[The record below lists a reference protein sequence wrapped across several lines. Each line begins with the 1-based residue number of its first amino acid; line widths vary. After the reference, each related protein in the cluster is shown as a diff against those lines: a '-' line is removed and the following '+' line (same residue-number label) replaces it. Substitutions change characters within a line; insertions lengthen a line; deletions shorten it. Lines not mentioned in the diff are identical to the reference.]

1 MKPLRLIALGSLA
14 SALVALAGC
23 VAPIAAERTARS
35 ELAAAERAYR
45 PAGRPA
51 ALPVLTAESPLA
63 DFVRF
68 AVLKHPQVEAA
79 YADWRASVA
88 SIAPTRAL
96 PDPQLTFEADI
107 TDTLMTFM
115 PGLMFDVMTPGK
127 RRAMAQE
134 MTATSDVARRALVA
148 TVLRTAADVRK
159 AWIELAY
166 ATETGRLYGATI
178 ETAERAIALA
188 NIDYETGRGG
198 MGSFEKQIRLENI
211 AAQHHAHHAA
221 VSERVVAARARFKSA
236 LGLAPDD
243 PDPAWPAAMLALTP
257 LPGRD
262 ELWRRASAANAEL
275 GRMRAM
281 VDMAVASVDVA
292 RRAGTPDFAVGAMAD
307 VKVNPVMIRPTATVT
322 LPVWR
327 EKIRANIAAAQA
339 RHEAAVA
346 RVDAEQLN
354 LAAELAQMLYMV
366 HEAERILSYIDG
378 TALPNIDRGIAT
390 LEAGV
395 QSGMS
400 SATMIAEMQ
409 LMAIDMRHERLDMLR
424 DRENAATDVL
434 LMIADVAP
442 AGTPLLAAT
451 DSPSP

>member
-1 MKPLRLIALGSLA
+1 VNSLRHIAHAVLA
-14 SALVALAGC
+14 SVLVALAGC
-23 VAPIAAERTARS
+23 IAPATAERAARS
-35 ELAAAERAYR
+35 ELARAEHDYR
-45 PAGRPA
+45 PGDQRA

-63 DFVRF
+63 DFVRY
-68 AVLKHPQVEAA
+68 AVLRHPQVEAA

-88 SIAPTRAL
+88 AIAPTRAL

-107 TDTLMTFM
+107 ADTLMTFM

-127 RRAMAQE
+127 RRAMANE
-134 MTATSDVARRALVA
+134 MTATSNVARRALIA

-178 ETAERAIALA
+178 ETADRAVELA

-198 MGSFEKQIRLENI
+198 MSSFEKQIRLQNI

-221 VSERVVAARARFKSA
+221 VSERVIAARAGFKAA
-236 LGLAPDD
+236 LGLAPGEAD
-243 PDPAWPAAMLALTP
+243 PPWPTAPLALTP
-257 LPGRD
+257 LPPAD
-262 ELWRRASAANAEL
+262 ELWQRASASNAEL
-275 GRMRAM
+275 GQMRAM

-292 RRAGTPDFAVGAMAD
+292 RKAGTPDFSIGAMAD
-307 VKVNPVMIRPTATVT
+307 LKASPLMVRPTATVT

-339 RHEAAVA
+339 RHDAAVA

-366 HEAERILSYIDG
+366 HEAERMLAYIDG

-390 LEAGV
+390 LEASV
-395 QSGMS
+395 QSGMG
-400 SATMIAEMQ
+400 SATMIADMQ

-442 AGTPLLAAT
+442 ADTPLLAVT
-451 DSPSP
+451 NSLSP